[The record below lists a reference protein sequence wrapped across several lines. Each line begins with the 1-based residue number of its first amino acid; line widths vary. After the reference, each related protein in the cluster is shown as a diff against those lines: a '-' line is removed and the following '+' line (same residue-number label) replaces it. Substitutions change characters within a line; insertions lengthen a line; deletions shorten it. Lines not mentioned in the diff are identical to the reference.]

1 MDSQITGL
9 KVAAV
14 VFGLMALGQAGRLAT
29 QPDIQ
34 VGGSSMPL
42 WPSAVALIVLLGLCL
57 WLWRLANPRRG
68 A

>member
-14 VFGLMALGQAGRLAT
+14 IFGLMALGQAGRLAT

-34 VGGSSMPL
+34 VGGASMPL

-57 WLWRLANPRRG
+57 WLWRLAKPQ
-68 A
+68 

>member
-1 MDSQITGL
+1 
-9 KVAAV
+9 
-14 VFGLMALGQAGRLAT
+14 MALGQAGRLAT

-34 VGGSSMPL
+34 VGGASMPL

-57 WLWRLANPRRG
+57 WLWRLAKPRRG